1 MRRFTAIRIWNS
13 LVLTLPMALSLPMPA
28 AAAADLE
35 YWTTPVPDPEK
46 LVQAEAALKAQGYDP
61 GPLDGKL
68 DAKSRKAVR
77 EAQKDR
83 ELEPTG
89 RLDRRTAAALGVDVA
104 PGAGGAPGAAVGASA
119 PGLSRWRRA
128 DLAGIAWARH
138 SSAAVPAA
146 SGIATHSI
154 RLPSGDQALVTR
166 VVAPDGRIGYGYRM
180 TLDATA

>member
-35 YWTTPVPDPEK
+35 YWTTPVRDPEK

-104 PGAGGAPGAAVGASA
+104 PGASVGASS
-119 PGLSRWRRA
+119 PGHSR
-128 DLAGIAWARH
+128 
-138 SSAAVPAA
+138 
-146 SGIATHSI
+146 
-154 RLPSGDQALVTR
+154 
-166 VVAPDGRIGYGYRM
+166 
-180 TLDATA
+180 